1 MDGIA
6 CLEMHLE
13 AEIERDWRCT
23 WRPRSS
29 ERRDA
34 LGGRDRA
41 SLEMQLETVIE
52 RDWTSTWGRSMDGAA
67 CLEMHLEA
75 VIEQDWMSTWR
86 RSMDG
91 APGLNSSVSLLAT
104 VGM

>member
-1 MDGIA
+1 
-6 CLEMHLE
+6 MHFE
-13 AEIERDWRCT
+13 AMIERVWRCT

-29 ERRDA
+29 ELRDA

-52 RDWTSTWGRSMDGAA
+52 RDWTSTWGRSLDGAA

-75 VIEQDWMSTWR
+75 VIERDWTSTWR

-91 APGLNSSVSLLAT
+91 APGLNSSVS
-104 VGM
+104 